1 MYLYEVVFD
10 MMILIL
16 NNELIIVVMIFV
28 KMECV

>member
-16 NNELIIVVMIFV
+16 NSELIIVVMIFV